1 MKISWRIWVLL
12 IILVFS
18 LLSIGFSFQKGVV
31 IKSVER
37 NSTAFNE
44 GLRQGDIIKEINGK
58 KIENK
63 EDYTKSIDNIFAS
76 QKLLKGIQ
84 LSQLNQSGLNKTNQS
99 SDLNDT
105 LSEIKESESDLISV
119 RIKTKDKD
127 IILFDNEPPKIIV
140 DNIPRTKIR
149 TGLDISG
156 GSRAVVKP
164 ERDLSGSEIDDLI
177 AVTRNRLNV
186 FGISDLTIRGVTDLA
201 GNNFM
206 MIEVAGAT
214 PGDLEELVAKQGKFE
229 AKIGNE
235 TAFVGGKKDI
245 TNVCRNDA
253 SCSGIYSCDRFEQ
266 GNVCQFRFVIYLSED
281 AAKRHAD
288 ITEKLDINITS
299 DLADQYLEKPLD
311 LYLDDN
317 LVDSLLISENL
328 KGRVTTQIQIQG
340 SGTGTSQQEAYNEA
354 TAQMNKLQTV
364 LITGSLP
371 FKLEIVK
378 LDSISP
384 LLGEEFIR
392 NILLAGTA
400 SIIAVSLIVFLR
412 YRNIKVSLAILL
424 TSFSEIVIILGI
436 ASFIKWNLDLPSIA
450 GILVTIGT
458 GVDQQIVIIDE
469 SRMKRQTRGLK
480 ERMKRAFFVVIA
492 AFFTSVASLLP
503 LNWAGGGLL
512 RGFAITTIIGI
523 TAGILITRP
532 AFIDIIKRIEEK
544 TV

>member
-1 MKISWRIWVLL
+1 MRLSWRIWVLIIVL
-12 IILVFS
+12 IFS
-18 LLSIGFSFQKGVV
+18 LLGMGFSFQKGAV
-31 IKSVER
+31 IKSVEH
-37 NSTAFNE
+37 NSTAFKE
-44 GLRQGDIIKEINGK
+44 DLRQGDIIKEINGQ
-58 KIENK
+58 KIEGKN
-63 EDYTKSIDNIFAS
+63 DYEKAINDIFAG
-76 QKLLKGIQ
+76 QKLLNSLQ
-84 LSQLNQSGLNKTNQS
+84 LPQLVNKTNKS
-99 SDLNDT
+99 SELDKSNTTASD
-105 LSEIKESESDLISV
+105 IKEVESNLISV

-140 DNIPRTKIR
+140 DDVPRTKLR

-156 GSRAVVKP
+156 GARAVVKP
-164 ERDLSGSEIDDLI
+164 ERDLSGSELDDLI

-186 FGISDLTIRGVTDLA
+186 FGISDVTIRGVSDLA
-201 GNNFM
+201 GNRFM
-206 MIEVAGAT
+206 LIEVAGAT
-214 PGDLEELVAKQGKFE
+214 PSDLEELVAKQGKFE

-266 GNVCQFRFVIYLSED
+266 DYVCQFRFVIYLSED

-288 ITEKLDINITS
+288 ITEKLDVNISS
-299 DLADQYLEKPLD
+299 DLSNQYLEKPLD

-317 LVDSLLISENL
+317 LVDSLLISEDL

-340 SGTGTSQQEAYNEA
+340 SGKGATQQEAYGEA

-384 LLGEEFIR
+384 VLGDEFIK
-392 NILLAGTA
+392 NILIAGLA
-400 SIIAVSLIVFLR
+400 SILVVSLIVFLR
-412 YRNIKVSLAILL
+412 YRNIKVSLSILL
-424 TSFSEIVIILGI
+424 TSFSEIIIILGI
-436 ASFIKWNLDLPSIA
+436 AAFIRWNLDLPSIA

-469 SRMKRQTRGLK
+469 SQAKKQTRGLK
-480 ERMKRAFFVVIA
+480 ERMRRAFFIVVS
-492 AFFTSVASLLP
+492 AFFTSVASLIP

-523 TAGILITRP
+523 TAGVLITRP
-532 AFIDIIKRIEEK
+532 AFIEIIKRIEEK
-544 TV
+544 AV

>member
-1 MKISWRIWVLL
+1 MKISWRIWALI

-31 IKSVER
+31 IKSVEH

-44 GLRQGDIIKEINGK
+44 GLRQGEIIKEINGQK
-58 KIENK
+58 VESRD
-63 EDYTKSIDNIFAS
+63 DYARVIDNIFAG
-76 QKLLKGIQ
+76 QRLLKGIELTQ
-84 LSQLNQSGLNKTNQS
+84 IINKTNKTDNGLNIAES
-99 SDLNDT
+99 NITSD
-105 LSEIKESESDLISV
+105 IKEAESDLISV
-119 RIKTKDKD
+119 RIKTKNKEV
-127 IILFDNEPPKIIV
+127 ILFDNEPPKIVV
-140 DNIPRTKIR
+140 DNIPRTKLR

-156 GSRAVVKP
+156 GARAVVKP
-164 ERDLSGSEIDDLI
+164 ERDLSRAEIDDLI

-186 FGISDLTIRGVTDLA
+186 FGISDVTIRAVSDLA

-206 MIEVAGAT
+206 LIEVAGAT
-214 PGDLEELVAKQGKFE
+214 PSDLQELVAKQGKFE
-229 AKIGNE
+229 ARIGNE
-235 TAFVGGKKDI
+235 TAFVGGNKDI

-253 SCSGIYSCDRFEQ
+253 SCSGIYSCNRFEQ
-266 GNVCQFRFVIYLSED
+266 GYICQFRFVIYLSE
-281 AAKRHAD
+281 AAAQKHAN
-288 ITEKLDINITS
+288 ITEKLDVNVT
-299 DLADQYLEKPLD
+299 DVNEQYLEKPLD

-317 LVDSLLISENL
+317 LVDSLLISEDL

-354 TAQMNKLQTV
+354 AAQMNKLQTV

-384 LLGEEFIR
+384 ILGEEFIR
-392 NILLAGTA
+392 NILIAGLF
-400 SIIAVSLIVFLR
+400 SILVVSLIVFIR
-412 YRNIKVSLAILL
+412 YRNIKISLAILL
-424 TSFSEIVIILGI
+424 TSFSEIIIILGI
-436 ASFIKWNLDLPSIA
+436 AAFIKWNLDLPSIA

-469 SRMKRQTRGLK
+469 SRAKKQTRGLK
-480 ERMKRAFFVVIA
+480 ERMKRAFFIVVS
-492 AFFTSVASLLP
+492 AFFTSIASLLP

-523 TAGILITRP
+523 SAGVLITRP
-532 AFIDIIKRIEEK
+532 AFIEIIKRIEEK
-544 TV
+544 IV

>member
-1 MKISWRIWVLL
+1 MKLSWRIWVL
-12 IILVFS
+12 IVILVFS
-18 LLSIGFSFQKGVV
+18 FLSIGFSFQKGVV
-31 IKSVER
+31 IKSVEH

-44 GLRQGDIIKEINGK
+44 GLRQGDIVKEIDGQK
-58 KIENK
+58 VENK
-63 EDYTKSIDNIFAS
+63 EDYAKVINDIFVN
-76 QKLLKGIQ
+76 QRLLKGIQ
-84 LSQLNQSGLNKTNQS
+84 LSQLINNTNKSELNKTL
-99 SDLNDT
+99 SDTESPD
-105 LSEIKESESDLISV
+105 IKEDLISF

-127 IILFDNEPPKIIV
+127 VILFDNEPPKIIV
-140 DNIPRTKIR
+140 DNVPRTKIR

-214 PGDLEELVAKQGKFE
+214 PSDLEELVAKQGKFE
-229 AKIGNE
+229 AKIGND

-266 GNVCQFRFVIYLSED
+266 GYVCQFRFVIYLSED

-288 ITEKLDINITS
+288 ITEGLDINITS

-317 LVDSLLISENL
+317 LVDSLLISESL

-340 SGTGTSQQEAYNEA
+340 SGTGASQQEAYNEA

-384 LLGEEFIR
+384 LLGDEFIR
-392 NILLAGTA
+392 NILLAGIA

-436 ASFIKWNLDLPSIA
+436 AGFIKWNLDLPSIA

-469 SRMKRQTRGLK
+469 SRMKRHTRGLK

-532 AFIDIIKRIEEK
+532 AFIDIIKKIEEK